1 MQPSTRMS
9 GIRRIARHAI
19 ISHRIAGFGARLAAL
34 AVGALLISVI
44 AIHTAWS
51 QPATDTPGYVPGNIP
66 AMVRIDNKAY
76 FLTGSRWA
84 NPNVPVCWESGT
96 PEGADRQLVVS
107 AIESSWNAAH
117 SHLRFIFS
125 GTCASNAVGVRI
137 AVRDDGDSDGPHTVG
152 LGNQLDGKAAG
163 MVLNFTFRTWSPACA
178 QSESQRQSCIRSIAV
193 HEFGHAAGF
202 AHEQNRPD
210 TPGECAK
217 QAQGGNGNVMLTPWD
232 PHSVMNYCNPV
243 YNNNGA
249 LSALDLQG
257 LRDNRAYGVA
267 P

>member
-1 MQPSTRMS
+1 MPTSTRMS
-9 GIRRIARHAI
+9 GIRRIAHYALT
-19 ISHRIAGFGARLAAL
+19 SHRIVAVGVRLAAL
-34 AVGALLISVI
+34 AVGALLTSVI
-44 AIHTAWS
+44 AIRTGWS
-51 QPATDTPGYVPGNIP
+51 QPATDTPGYAPINVPS
-66 AMVRIDNKAY
+66 MVRIDDKAY
-76 FLTGSRWA
+76 FLMGSRWD
-84 NPNVPVCWESGT
+84 NPHVLVCWEPGT

-107 AIESSWNAAH
+107 AIEGSWNAAH

-125 GTCASNAVGVRI
+125 GTCAPNAVGVRI
-137 AVRDDGDSDGPHTVG
+137 AVRDDGDSDGPYTVG
-152 LGNQLDGKAAG
+152 LGNQLNGKAAG

-243 YNNNGA
+243 YNNNGV
-249 LSALDLQG
+249 LSAMDLQG
-257 LRDNRAYGVA
+257 LHDSRAYGVA